1 MVHLPTTGYM
11 PRACAMAA
19 SCTLMKI
26 ACSNGWLIAR
36 RPGKFVAC
44 LHATFVQHCY
54 RVLAVS
60 NTALLTKNAAALLAT
75 LVQL

>member
-1 MVHLPTTGYM
+1 
-11 PRACAMAA
+11 
-19 SCTLMKI
+19 MKI